1 MILVSDCLKYFL
13 GFFQEEPIPMDVPIL
28 KTRKVSSRLS
38 FQITIVSGETDLK
51 AKTLFACVRLM
62 VVILHI
68 YWTDGS

>member
-13 GFFQEEPIPMDVPIL
+13 GFFQEEPIPTDVPIL

-51 AKTLFACVRLM
+51 AKTLFAYVRLM

>member
-13 GFFQEEPIPMDVPIL
+13 GFFQEEPIPTDVPIL

-51 AKTLFACVRLM
+51 AKTLSAYARLM
-62 VVILHI
+62 VVTLHI
-68 YWTDGS
+68 YWTNGS